1 MQKTAHDLPPM
12 LYGEDLLR
20 AIQVHSQYNPSIC
33 EADTPTRLMALSDIY
48 DVFVPSEMSTEI
60 YMKLYL
66 MTQRAFRKKA
76 TVDAV
81 RQQMQNRH
89 YPILSD
95 RQGILGG
102 IDCLSVIGE
111 ANTGKSRTIGRAA
124 ALIAG
129 DNPIE
134 IEKPFT
140 RIIPVLL
147 VQSMHDASLKGLLY
161 EILRQMDMHLE
172 TAMYREAVR
181 SRATVDILLGIVARA
196 LNQHVCLIVIDECQN
211 FAASKNGMKTV
222 SCITQLLN
230 MTTCAVCFV
239 GTDSCLPFFESVP
252 YLARRT
258 TGLQYG
264 ALPYGEYFKTLCCE
278 LLSYRYVQNPIVITD
293 GLLDFLYQH
302 SAGLVG
308 NVVSLLHD
316 CQEIAILSGKEAVS
330 IETLS
335 EAYRKRMGTLH
346 GYIEARK
353 AVRTATPRKALIA
366 RRLLENKAEKADS
379 KLFDTL
385 VKQAQ
390 TTHEDIVSLLKA
402 SIIVEEVRL

>member
-1 MQKTAHDLPPM
+1 MQKTAHDLPSM
-12 LYGEDLLR
+12 LYREDLLR
-20 AIQVHSQYNPSIC
+20 AMQVHPQYDPSIC
-33 EADTPTRLMALSDIY
+33 EADAPTRLMALSDMY
-48 DVFVPSEMSTEI
+48 DVFVPSDMSTEI

-66 MTQRAFRKKA
+66 MTQRAFRQKA

-81 RQQMQNRH
+81 RQQMQNRC
-89 YPILSD
+89 YPIQSD

-124 ALIAG
+124 VLIAG

-161 EILRQMDMHLE
+161 EILRQTDMHLQ

-181 SRATVDILLGIVARA
+181 SRATVDILLGMAARA

-264 ALPYGEYFKTLCCE
+264 ALSYSDYFRQLCCE
-278 LLSYRYVQNPIVITD
+278 LLSYRYVQNPIVVTD

-308 NVVSLLHD
+308 NVVSLVHD
-316 CQEIAILSGKEAVS
+316 CQEIAIMSGKETVS

-353 AVRTATPRKALIA
+353 SVRTTTPRKAPGA
-366 RRLLENKAEKADS
+366 RRLPENTAEKADS

-390 TTHEDIVSLLKA
+390 ATREDVVTLLKS